1 MKIVMV
7 TKFLPLP
14 ADSGGKQRSSAV
26 LRRLAELGEVTICAF
41 DDGNADRSAF
51 EELGVRVRA
60 VPRPGGIDVP
70 MGMARMR
77 SISAGRFWSR
87 AFARELRS
95 TVEEI
100 TPECLLISYGQLAPH
115 GWALPARHRILD
127 LHNVE
132 SALFDSYAASAGPW
146 RSLPSRLESRAMARI
161 ERRALE
167 SFDTVSVVSEQDARR
182 LASLDDSRT
191 HPEVLVCPNGWD
203 PSPPIPM
210 GDEPVVAFVGLMGW
224 APNAD
229 AAGWL
234 AGEVWP
240 HVRAASPRA
249 RLMIIGRDPT
259 PEVRNLAA
267 EDITV
272 TGSVPEIRPH
282 LARARVAVAPLRA
295 GGGSRLKI
303 LEALDAGRPVVATT
317 IGAEGLERFTG
328 QGLQVADDAKVFA
341 ATLVELLEDR
351 ERAENLGKLGNA
363 AVGSSFSWDATLA
376 PLLDAVRTSV
386 SPA

>member
-26 LRRLAELGEVTICAF
+26 LRRLAALGEVTICAF
-41 DDGNADRSAF
+41 DDGNADRGAF
-51 EELGVRVRA
+51 EDLGVRVRA

-70 MGMARMR
+70 MGIARMQ

-87 AFARELRS
+87 AFTGELRS
-95 TVEEI
+95 IVEEGE
-100 TPECLLISYGQLAPH
+100 PDCLVISYGQLAPH
-115 GWALPARHRILD
+115 GWAFPARRRILD
-127 LHNVE
+127 LHNIE
-132 SALFDSYAASAGPW
+132 SALFESYAAGAGW

-161 ERRALE
+161 ERRALGIY
-167 SFDTVSVVSEQDARR
+167 DTVSVVSDQDARR
-182 LASLDDSRT
+182 LGSLNDGKPG
-191 HPEVLVCPNGWD
+191 PEVLVCPNGWD

-229 AAGWL
+229 AASWL
-234 AGEVWP
+234 VGEVWP
-240 HVRAASPRA
+240 LVRAAHPGA
-249 RLMIIGRDPT
+249 RLLLVGRDPT
-259 PEVRNLAA
+259 PSVRSLAA

-303 LEALDAGRPVVATT
+303 LEALDAGRPVVATAV
-317 IGAEGLERFTG
+317 GAEGLERFATH
-328 QGLQVADDAKVFA
+328 GLLITDKATTFA
-341 ATLVELLEDR
+341 ATLVQLLEDR
-351 ERAENLGKLGNA
+351 DRAETLGKLGNA
-363 AVGSSFSWDATLA
+363 AVGASYSWDATLA
-376 PLLDAVRTSV
+376 PLMETVRRQRR
-386 SPA
+386 P